1 MLYKELLLTHIIYY
15 IIKVG
20 LSRWVAPSDF
30 TILQKIF
37 KDFKKK
43 KFI

>member
-20 LSRWVAPSDF
+20 LRHWVTPSDF

-37 KDFKKK
+37 KNFKKK